1 MSRRGVLLFA
11 AMCVIWGIPYL
22 MIRVAVRELAP
33 VTLVFLRT
41 GIAALLLLPFALW
54 RKELRALLPHWRALL
69 LYTAIEVALPW
80 FLLAKAETKLSSS
93 LTGLLIAAVP
103 LVGAVIAALTGERE
117 RQGTRRWLGLS
128 VGIAG
133 VAAIVGLDVGQVHV
147 VPLLE
152 IACVAVCYAIGPLIF
167 ARSLRGAPPLGV
179 VVASLVLTAVVYA
192 PLAAF
197 RWPTSMPSAHVVESV
212 LGLAIVCTALAFI
225 LFFALIGEVG
235 PVRATVITYVNPA
248 VAAVVG
254 VLLLDEKL
262 TTGMIVGFVL
272 VLAGTVIAT
281 GRGEPVPS
289 LGGSAQYGLCR
300 RAAPRG
306 PWRRPQSPPYARI
319 RGLPASLPR
328 TTRRTPTTSSI
339 TPNPPRCSGP
349 STRGSAWSRG
359 LPRGRGIA
367 RRLAGQ
373 GRSPT

>member
-1 MSRRGVLLFA
+1 M
-11 AMCVIWGIPYL
+11 
-22 MIRVAVRELAP
+22 
-33 VTLVFLRT
+33 
-41 GIAALLLLPFALW
+41 
-54 RKELRALLPHWRALL
+54 
-69 LYTAIEVALPW
+69 
-80 FLLAKAETKLSSS
+80 
-93 LTGLLIAAVP
+93 P
-103 LVGAVIAALTGERE
+103 LVGAVVAALTGERE

-128 VGIAG
+128 VGIVG

-167 ARSLRGAPPLGV
+167 ARSLSGAPPLAV

-281 GRGEPVPS
+281 GRGPEPVPE
-289 LGGSAQYGLCR
+289 
-300 RAAPRG
+300 P
-306 PWRRPQSPPYARI
+306 
-319 RGLPASLPR
+319 
-328 TTRRTPTTSSI
+328 
-339 TPNPPRCSGP
+339 
-349 STRGSAWSRG
+349 
-359 LPRGRGIA
+359 
-367 RRLAGQ
+367 
-373 GRSPT
+373 